1 MSAQFTKTYNGK
13 ICVITGAASGIG
25 RALALTL
32 AKNGAVLAL
41 SDINAAGLAE
51 TVDMVGGSNRVMND
65 VFDMA
70 DGAAIVD
77 YAGKVEQ
84 TLGAADYVF
93 NVAGLT
99 RVGNFIDTPLESM
112 EKIMDVN
119 YWGVVRMSK
128 AFIDQIL
135 SNKGTL
141 VNISSVFGF
150 IGYSGQ
156 AHYCASKFAVRGFTE
171 TLAQE
176 LAGKGVGICSVHPGG
191 IATNIARNA
200 VADKLPDNGLSREE
214 LDAGFDK
221 MAITSPKKAASV
233 ILKGAAK
240 KKRRILI
247 GGDARFISLVSR
259 LFPVGYAKIIE
270 KYSGDKVI
278 LSDNKP

>member
-1 MSAQFTKTYNGK
+1 MSNIYQNK

-25 RALALTL
+25 RALALNL
-32 AKNGAVLAL
+32 AKQGAVLAL
-41 SDINAAGLAE
+41 SDINETGLSE
-51 TVDMVGGSNRVMND
+51 TVEMVGGGNRVMND

-70 DGAAIVD
+70 NAEAIAN
-77 YAGKVEQ
+77 YAVKVEQ

-99 RVGNFIDTPLESM
+99 RVGNFVDTPLESM
-112 EKIMDVN
+112 EKVMDVN

-128 AFIDQIL
+128 AFLDQI
-135 SNKGTL
+135 SAKKGTL

-150 IGYSGQ
+150 IGYAGQ
-156 AHYCASKFAVRGFTE
+156 THYCASKFAVRGFTE

-176 LAGKGVGICSVHPGG
+176 LKGTGVGICSVHPGG

-200 VADKLPDNGLSREE
+200 VADKLPDNGASREE
-214 LDAGFDK
+214 MDAAFDK
-221 MAITSPKKAASV
+221 MAITSPEKAAKV

-247 GGDARFISLVSR
+247 GSDARVISLVSR
-259 LFPVGYAKIIE
+259 LFPVGYSKVLE
-270 KYSGDKVI
+270 KYSGDNVI
-278 LSDNKP
+278 LGEKS

>member
-1 MSAQFTKTYNGK
+1 MSEIYQNK
-13 ICVITGAASGIG
+13 ICVISGAASGIG
-25 RALALTL
+25 RALALAL
-32 AKNGAVLAL
+32 AARGAVLAI
-41 SDINAAGLAE
+41 SDINEKGLSE
-51 TVDMVGGSNRVMND
+51 TVEMVGGSNRVMND

-70 DGAAIVD
+70 DAAAIAD
-77 YAGKVEQ
+77 YAQKVEQ

-99 RVGNFIDTPLESM
+99 RVGNFVDTPLESM
-112 EKIMDVN
+112 EKVMDVN

-135 SNKGTL
+135 SKKGTL

-150 IGYSGQ
+150 IGYAGQ
-156 AHYCASKFAVRGFTE
+156 THYCASKFAVRGFTE

-176 LAGKGVGICSVHPGG
+176 LKGTGVGICSVHPGG

-200 VADKLPDNGLSREE
+200 VADKLPNNGASREE
-214 LDAGFDK
+214 MDAAFDK
-221 MAITSPKKAASV
+221 MAITSPVKAAKV

-247 GGDARFISLVSR
+247 GSDARIISLVSR
-259 LFPVGYAKIIE
+259 LFPVSYSKVLE
-270 KYSGDKVI
+270 KYSGDNLI
-278 LSDNKP
+278 LGEKS

>member
-1 MSAQFTKTYNGK
+1 MSNIYQNK

-25 RALALTL
+25 RALALNL
-32 AKNGAVLAL
+32 AKQGAVLAL
-41 SDINAAGLAE
+41 SDINETGLSE
-51 TVDMVGGSNRVMND
+51 TVEMVGGGNRVMND

-70 DGAAIVD
+70 NAEAIAN
-77 YAGKVEQ
+77 YAVKVEQ

-99 RVGNFIDTPLESM
+99 RVGNFVDTPLESM
-112 EKIMDVN
+112 EKVMDVN

-128 AFIDQIL
+128 AFLDQI
-135 SNKGTL
+135 SAKKGTL

-150 IGYSGQ
+150 IGYAGQ
-156 AHYCASKFAVRGFTE
+156 THYCASKFAVRGFTE

-176 LAGKGVGICSVHPGG
+176 LKGTGVGICSVHPGG

-200 VADKLPDNGLSREE
+200 VADKLSDNGASREE
-214 LDAGFDK
+214 MDAAFDK
-221 MAITSPKKAASV
+221 MAITSPEKAAKV

-247 GGDARFISLVSR
+247 GSDARVISLVSR
-259 LFPVGYAKIIE
+259 LFPVGYSKVLE
-270 KYSGDKVI
+270 KYSGDNVI
-278 LSDNKP
+278 LGEKS

>member
-1 MSAQFTKTYNGK
+1 MNTIYHNK

-25 RALALTL
+25 RALALAL
-32 AKNGAVLAL
+32 AKQGAILAL
-41 SDINAAGLAE
+41 SDINETGLSE

-70 DGAAIVD
+70 NAKAIAD
-77 YAGKVEQ
+77 YAQNVEQ

-99 RVGNFIDTPLESM
+99 RVGNFVDTPLESM
-112 EKIMDVN
+112 EKVMDVN

-128 AFIDQIL
+128 AFLDQIL
-135 SNKGTL
+135 SKKGTL

-150 IGYSGQ
+150 IGYAGQ
-156 AHYCASKFAVRGFTE
+156 THYCASKFAVRGFTE

-176 LAGKGVGICSVHPGG
+176 LKGTGVGICSVHPGG

-200 VADKLPDNGLSREE
+200 VADKLPNNGASREE
-214 LDAGFDK
+214 MDAAFDK
-221 MAITSPKKAASV
+221 MAITSPEKAAKV

-247 GGDARFISLVSR
+247 GSDARIISLVSR
-259 LFPVGYAKIIE
+259 LFPVSYSKVLE
-270 KYSGDKVI
+270 KYSGDNVI
-278 LSDNKP
+278 LGEKS